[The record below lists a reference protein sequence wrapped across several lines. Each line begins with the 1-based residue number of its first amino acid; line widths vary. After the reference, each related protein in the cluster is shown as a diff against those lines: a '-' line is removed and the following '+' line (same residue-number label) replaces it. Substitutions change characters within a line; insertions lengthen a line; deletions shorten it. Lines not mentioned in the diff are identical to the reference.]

1 MLVGRH
7 DGEIGRGVNPLEL
20 EPGAYQR
27 HVGRAGDEQRHGE
40 RELDSLAGDLEDRSH
55 GREHPAIL
63 AEESR
68 GFFFAGFTS
77 RLRLRDGLGCP
88 TKRPEPAVFRP
99 HTKVKL
105 AGMAA
110 RNETRTLIPR

>member
-1 MLVGRH
+1 MMGGLAAASIRWSLKP
-7 DGEIGRGVNPLEL
+7 GV
-20 EPGAYQR
+20 YQR
-27 HVGRAGDEQRHGE
+27 HVGRAGHQQRHGE

-77 RLRLRDGLGCP
+77 RLRLRDGLDVQQNGP
-88 TKRPEPAVFRP
+88 KWPFFDLTRSE
-99 HTKVKL
+99 
-105 AGMAA
+105 AGQHGSQK
-110 RNETRTLIPR
+110 